1 MSSIMKFDASGL
13 GITATGIHIMPP
25 RAAFGAAAAGASV
38 AMVLRCVWVA
48 LVNRFE
54 DANAPGSNAHRL
66 WHRGMCSRSF
76 NTTSSPLS
84 SCAVAAST
92 SGGNFSSTRVRART
106 SSGQCAGSPHWKLW
120 QAHRVTQP
128 VQQNRWV
135 RVELVVPFGALACA
149 LGTSALLDLF
159 GVLLPK
165 SAMAQ
170 PSCTGYSITL
180 QLVLRH
186 ACCDMRRAQ
195 SNSTNLLVVGPTP
208 PWETGSASKGLT
220 QSPKVASPT
229 PRLGCCASRFN
240 QIAAVTQ
247 DAGECARP
255 DIVGAPEC
263 SGGSRGCWCSLVLL
277 AAALVECFNQCAPQ
291 LDPRI
296 HRWMVLPR
304 RSTILPGQEHNTTV
318 RERQTRQPNATAL

>member
-54 DANAPGSNAHRL
+54 DANAPGSNAHKL

-135 RVELVVPFGALACA
+135 HVELVVPFGALACA

-170 PSCTGYSITL
+170 PSWTGYHNTAARAATC
-180 QLVLRH
+180 VLRH
-186 ACCDMRRAQ
+186 ASSTVKLDKFACGWADATLGNWKCIKRSHPITQSRFTHSQIGLLRVKVQ
-195 SNSTNLLVVGPTP
+195 SNCCGDPRRWGVCPTRHR
-208 PWETGSASKGLT
+208 GSA
-220 QSPKVASPT
+220 
-229 PRLGCCASRFN
+229 
-240 QIAAVTQ
+240 
-247 DAGECARP
+247 
-255 DIVGAPEC
+255 
-263 SGGSRGCWCSLVLL
+263 
-277 AAALVECFNQCAPQ
+277 
-291 LDPRI
+291 
-296 HRWMVLPR
+296 
-304 RSTILPGQEHNTTV
+304 
-318 RERQTRQPNATAL
+318 